1 MAPRQTPLQ
10 QLKSSKRKS
19 DLKKRRAKV
28 KKLADAT
35 PLTESQSDPQ
45 LSKLAAMRALQRTP
59 QGNPNWAS
67 STLNPDQLTLNDAP
81 GGENFYNELRASAD
95 AMRDRAMGNFNIVE
109 DNKKSIFGVN
119 SPTVSAESVSTAL
132 RESSMPNQALEALGT
147 TVVVTNRNNRS
158 YSGRFTPGWGG
169 SARGRRG
176 VIEMNSSRSDP
187 EQASVAK
194 TITHEMG
201 HGAESMARGG
211 TVGQTMGENGSGG
224 IDRERLSSTN
234 NASSSGEGFADGIAL
249 RFGSSI
255 GTTPDGSSR
264 PPEGPDDVLYRKYS
278 TYTPSQWQRPENQ
291 LAYIAHRAHAW
302 STGELPTGS
311 LPERIHTMGA
321 NPDVRDAVRSAADSQ
336 RRWHVLNSP
345 HRPPEASSP
354 VFDQDAQVHGPDQRL
369 SGLTSVMDVA
379 KNLSEQFMDT
389 RKTGRQLSLLG
400 EQHEYDTY
408 DVDKVDWD
416 S

>member
-1 MAPRQTPLQ
+1 
-10 QLKSSKRKS
+10 
-19 DLKKRRAKV
+19 
-28 KKLADAT
+28 
-35 PLTESQSDPQ
+35 
-45 LSKLAAMRALQRTP
+45 
-59 QGNPNWAS
+59 
-67 STLNPDQLTLNDAP
+67 
-81 GGENFYNELRASAD
+81 
-95 AMRDRAMGNFNIVE
+95 MRDRAMGNFNIVE
-109 DNKKSIFGVN
+109 DNKKSIFGVI
-119 SPTVSAESVSTAL
+119 PTVSAESVSTAL

-158 YSGRFTPGWGG
+158 YAGRFTSGWSG

-187 EQASVAK
+187 EKASVAK

-201 HGAESMARGG
+201 HEAESMARGG
-211 TVGQTMGENGSGG
+211 TVGQTMEGNGSGLP
-224 IDRERLSSTN
+224 DRERLSSTN
-234 NASSSGEGFADGIAL
+234 NASASGEGFADGIAL

-278 TYTPSQWQRPENQ
+278 TYTPSQWQRPEHQ

-369 SGLTSVMDVA
+369 SGLRSVMDVA

-389 RKTGRQLSLLG
+389 RRTGRQLSLLG